1 MVQIRKDFS
10 KPASSH
16 SLNWAILKQKKP
28 NGQGKKAAE
37 PPAFFSAARCTGTV
51 RQWGKQFSHVYLWH
65 LWGREFECIKTAA
78 HIPHPLRRFA
88 VVLPEPQD
96 FRRCKAHIFN
106 KINKRLICLA
116 LFDNGWSF
124 LIQSFDHPVRRATWM
139 FLHQETWWTSELGH
153 GQFVAKHDHRV
164 VVCPGPGS
172 SDGKEHIEADCVDIF
187 NTN

>member
-1 MVQIRKDFS
+1 M
-10 KPASSH
+10 
-16 SLNWAILKQKKP
+16 
-28 NGQGKKAAE
+28 GKERRQQNHAE
-37 PPAFFSAARCTGTV
+37 PPAFSQLLVALAPFASGESNSHN
-51 RQWGKQFSHVYLWH
+51 FSHVY

-139 FLHQETWWTSELGH
+139 FLHQPGDLMNQWTRPWSIRGKTW
-153 GQFVAKHDHRV
+153 
-164 VVCPGPGS
+164 S
-172 SDGKEHIEADCVDIF
+172 SGGRLSRAWL
-187 NTN
+187 